1 MGEKQ
6 SSLYLISGVVIGI
19 LIGLIYTIVIDPVTY
34 VDTQPTSMNE
44 ESKSHFRI
52 LVAKAYQANG
62 DLGRANARLD
72 LLSDGNPISMLSVQA
87 QNIIAT
93 GGNMEDARQLALLA
107 NDLQNG
113 VSSIQM
119 SSNLNENIAGA
130 SSTPEIKATGG
141 ETEQAPETGET
152 SGATHEPE
160 YTFTPRV
167 TRTSVPTL
175 SSPFKMEYGDMT
187 CEKEQPEGLLQVEI
201 LDKDGNPVPGIKIE
215 VTWQGGSDY
224 FYTGLYP
231 EINPGYADFKMESGT
246 VYSLRIE
253 NSTEVV
259 DTIEP
264 PLCDGGKDEDYY
276 GGWWYRF
283 IQ

>member
-19 LIGLIYTIVIDPVTY
+19 LIGLIYTIVLDPVTF
-34 VDTQPTSMNE
+34 VDTQPASLGD
-44 ESKSHFRI
+44 ESKSDFRV
-52 LVAKAYQANG
+52 LVAKAYQADG
-62 DLGRANARLD
+62 DLGRANDRLN
-72 LLSDGNPISMLSVQA
+72 LLSDSNPISMLSVQA
-87 QNIIAT
+87 QKIITT

-113 VSSIQM
+113 VSSIQANSGLDEHTVETGATSEIEPTNGKDVM
-119 SSNLNENIAGA
+119 S
-130 SSTPEIKATGG
+130 T
-141 ETEQAPETGET
+141 ETGEVDET
-152 SGATHEPE
+152 TPEPE

-175 SSPFKMEYGDMT
+175 SSPFTMEYGEIV
-187 CEKEQPEGLLQVEI
+187 CEKERPEGLLQIEI
-201 LDKDGNPVPGIKIE
+201 LDKDGDPVPGIKIE

-231 EINPGYADFKMESGT
+231 EINPGYADFKMDTGT

-253 NSTEVV
+253 NSSDVV
-259 DTIEP
+259 DTIES
-264 PLCDGGKDEDYY
+264 PLCEGGKDEDYY